1 MKKIDRRRLRQ
12 AEAATA
18 AAWARYERAGDQGE
32 ALEAAGQVQ
41 LARAAYTGVLFELSR
56 PGRGAWKRG
65 RPGTKGQEAE

>member
-1 MKKIDRRRLRQ
+1 MRKIDRRRLRQ
-12 AEAATA
+12 AEATVE

-56 PGRGAWKRG
+56 HGAWKRG